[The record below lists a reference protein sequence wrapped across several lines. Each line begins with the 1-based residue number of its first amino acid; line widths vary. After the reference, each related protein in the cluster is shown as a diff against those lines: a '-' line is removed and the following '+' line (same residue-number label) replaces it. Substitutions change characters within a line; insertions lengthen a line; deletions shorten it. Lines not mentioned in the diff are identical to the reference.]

1 MKRDLVVFGS
11 ARTDVFLELPPDK
24 VDEFCKLDTKKCVI
38 ELTYGSKIPL
48 NNVTFEVG
56 GNGANVSV
64 GTTRLGVDAVLAAE
78 IGNGPLADYTKKHL
92 DKQVDT
98 TYVTQTHGVGE
109 GFGAVIMYGG
119 ERTILSYYPDYEPKF
134 PSEMCG
140 VEWAYLTSIGE
151 KFENYYEK
159 VYEWI
164 KGCGAKLA
172 FNPGGRQLAKGPEW
186 VTKYVSITYMLIAN
200 RQEAEEIAAMHNESF
215 GKEKELLAKLGEM
228 GPKLVVVTDGSNG
241 SFIFDKERN
250 RFLKANVV
258 PVDSFERTGAGDAFS
273 SGSLAAI
280 IQGKPLE
287 EALLWGTLNS
297 TSVIGH
303 IGPEPGLLDTQK
315 MNEWLERGKDAGL
328 SVNEF

>member
-1 MKRDLVVFGS
+1 MRRDLVVFGS

-24 VDEFCKLDTKKCVI
+24 VDEFCRLDTKKCVI

-56 GNGANVSV
+56 GNGANMAV
-64 GTTRLGVDAVLAAE
+64 GATRLGVDAVLAAE

-140 VEWAYLTSIGE
+140 VQWAYLTSIGE
-151 KFENYYEK
+151 KFENYYER

-164 KGCGAKLA
+164 QSCNAKLV
-172 FNPGGRQLAKGPEW
+172 FNPGGRQLSKGAEWMAKYLG
-186 VTKYVSITYMLIAN
+186 ITHMLIAN
-200 RQEAEEIAAMHNESF
+200 RQESEEMAKMESQSF
-215 GKEKELLAKLGEM
+215 GKEKELLTNLGNT
-228 GPKLVVVTDGSNG
+228 GPKMVVITDGGNG
-241 SFIFDKERN
+241 SFIYDKEN
-250 RFLKANVV
+250 NKFLRAGVM

-273 SGSLAAI
+273 AGILAAI
-280 IQGKPLE
+280 IKGKSLE

-297 TSVIGH
+297 TSVIGF
-303 IGPEPGLLDTQK
+303 IGPEAGLLDMNK
-315 MNEWLERGKDAGL
+315 MQEWVERGKEAGL
-328 SVNEF
+328 SVEKF